1 MNGFVK
7 VYAVHCIEN
16 VKDVLLPL
24 FARWCGPVCFGLK
37 RKNNSLEY
45 IDLRGN
51 GVSKR
56 DELFIELTLVHAA
69 NKYVDLPVSQ
79 RYALYHVLLTFCKEG
94 VQDIF
99 QYITTYLRVER
110 QLCLTV

>member
-1 MNGFVK
+1 MFYCHCSLDGVAQFVS
-7 VYAVHCIEN
+7 
-16 VKDVLLPL
+16 VL
-24 FARWCGPVCFGLK
+24 RE
-37 RKNNSLEY
+37 NNSLEY

-56 DELFIELTLVHAA
+56 DELFSELTRVYTE
-69 NKYVDLPVSQ
+69 NKYVDLPLKQ

-99 QYITTYLRVER
+99 QYITAYLRVER
-110 QLCLTV
+110 ELFLTV

>member
-1 MNGFVK
+1 MLCKSLCSNIALKTLKMF
-7 VYAVHCIEN
+7 YCHCSLDG
-16 VKDVLLPL
+16 VAQFASVL
-24 FARWCGPVCFGLK
+24 RE
-37 RKNNSLEY
+37 NNSLEY

-79 RYALYHVLLTFCKEG
+79 RYALYHVLSTFCKEG